1 MIVSSALKRVYT
13 FEDGSFIENIAVR
26 SNGHLVLTS
35 LSHPRVYTID
45 PTSANPTPRIIAE
58 FNSTVANGVTGV
70 TEYAPDRF
78 AFIAGQFSTANFS
91 AEATALWS
99 IDLRGYSSSQQP
111 QKIADLNNIFGNGL
125 TTLPKTPG
133 TVLFSDSILG
143 ALWSVNTQTGALRKV
158 AQNEAFAPSNPT
170 GPFPLGINGIRTHGS
185 DLYFVNSNQ
194 QRFAKVR
201 IHADGTLAGNVTDLA
216 APRLD
221 QGEVAFDDFTVD
233 RAGRSWVAALFDTLD
248 VILPDGE
255 LVVAASGLNPNPL
268 PHTAGPTSAA
278 FGRGS
283 KKQEQT
289 LYITSAFGIVFAL
302 DTTKVVLK

>member
-1 MIVSSALKRVYT
+1 MLTRIAFTTTLALAATAATVSSALKRVYT

-143 ALWSVNTQTGALRKV
+143 ALWSVNTHTGALRKV
-158 AQNEAFAPSNPT
+158 AQNDAFAPSNPT

-221 QGEVAFDDFTVD
+221 QGQ
-233 RAGRSWVAALFDTLD
+233 
-248 VILPDGE
+248 